1 MSFEFSYTFKI
12 FSIYSLE
19 LFRFMM
25 MYENNIF
32 RLFPIDYL
40 YMFVS
45 CLIALARVS
54 KIIVKIMVLDI
65 RAAFL
70 MVEFHAL

>member
-1 MSFEFSYTFKI
+1 MSFEFSYTFNI

-19 LFRFMM
+19 IFRFMM
-25 MYENNIF
+25 MCEKNIF

-40 YMFVS
+40 YIFVS
-45 CLIALARVS
+45 FLIALSRVS
-54 KIIVKIMVLDI
+54 KIILKRMVLDF

-70 MVEFHAL
+70 MEFHAL